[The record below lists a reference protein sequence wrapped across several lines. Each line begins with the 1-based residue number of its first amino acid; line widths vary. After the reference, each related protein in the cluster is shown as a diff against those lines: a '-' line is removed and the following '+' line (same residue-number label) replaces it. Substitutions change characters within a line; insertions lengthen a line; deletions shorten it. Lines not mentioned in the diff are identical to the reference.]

1 MTEQEYITTIKKE
14 ILRKAKEINFAVNE
28 EELDSVVFEAFD
40 NDMDI
45 EDALKVVWIA
55 VYLEE
60 DEPLENNL
68 V

>member
-14 ILRKAKEINFAVNE
+14 IFRKAKEINFSVNE
-28 EELDSVVFEAFD
+28 EELDAVVFEAFD

>member
-14 ILRKAKEINFAVNE
+14 IFRKAKEIKFSVDE
-28 EELDSVVFEAFD
+28 EELDAVAFEAYD
-40 NDMDI
+40 SNMDI
-45 EDALKVVWIA
+45 DEAIKVVWIA

-60 DEPLENNL
+60 NEPLVNNM

>member
-14 ILRKAKEINFAVNE
+14 IFRKAKEINFSVNE
-28 EELDSVVFEAFD
+28 EELDSVAFEAYD
-40 NDMDI
+40 ANMDI
-45 EDALKVVWIA
+45 DEAIKVVWIA

-60 DEPLENNL
+60 NEPLVNNM